1 MFPNEKML
9 VFPRCLQLMGLSTFP
24 QHGTQGNTVEGLEY
38 FHEEFC
44 IHPAGKRE
52 FMKSFKQ
59 GGVIFIFASWAIAL
73 EGVRKMRACG
83 QGSENESHWNIL
95 ARDDESLD
103 LDHGNG
109 DKDANFFLE
118 IKEEKT
124 TWTWLNMV
132 IREGEE
138 SGKILGFLASA
149 TGSLVVSSP
158 ELRSMK
164 IESSLRCI
172 QFKLWTFLRSKG
184 RNYLCTHSFRHT
196 SYIIGAQN
204 AS

>member
-1 MFPNEKML
+1 MSPNEKML
-9 VFPRCLQLMGLSTFP
+9 VFPRCLQLMGLSTFT

-38 FHEEFC
+38 FREEFC
-44 IHPAGKRE
+44 IHPVGNRE
-52 FMKSFKQ
+52 FMKSLKQ
-59 GGVIFIFASWAIAL
+59 GSVIFIFVSWAIAL
-73 EGVRKMRACG
+73 EGLGKMRACG
-83 QGSENESHWNIL
+83 QGSEKESHWNIQ
-95 ARDDESLD
+95 ARDDEGLD

-109 DKDANFFLE
+109 DKDANFFKNWGGK
-118 IKEEKT
+118 IS
-124 TWTWLNMV
+124 WTWLNMV

-149 TGSLVVSSP
+149 TGSLVLPSS
-158 ELRSMK
+158 ELSTMK

-196 SYIIGAQN
+196 S
-204 AS
+204 